1 MCVPG
6 TIETVRARSEAEGPR
21 LSRRGALAAG
31 AAALA
36 AGALPGTA
44 LARGGRGHGHHHGR
58 QRLVD
63 LTWTYS
69 DTFPQFPDTPPTKRE
84 THVTI
89 PANGFYGQIWTLWE
103 HTGTHM
109 DVPGHFIE
117 GGRLSPDMTL
127 DELIAPLVVIDIRR
141 RAAQD
146 PDTVVG
152 VDDLFRFERKH
163 GRIPRGAVV
172 AMNSGWEARAGSEA
186 SYRNVG
192 ADGAMHFP
200 GFSAEATSW
209 LSRRRGI
216 GGIGVDTLSLDPGNS
231 TTFAAHLDILG
242 ADRYGIENLR
252 NLSKV
257 PASGATVTLG
267 LIPWLEGSGGPC
279 RAFASY

>member
-6 TIETVRARSEAEGPR
+6 TIETVRERSQAEGPR
-21 LSRRGALAAG
+21 LSRRSALAAG

-44 LARGGRGHGHHHGR
+44 LAGGGRGHRHHHSR
-58 QRLVD
+58 RRLVD

-69 DTFPQFPDTPPTKRE
+69 DTFPQFPGTPRTERR

-89 PANGFYGQIWTLWE
+89 PANGFYGQVWTLWE

-117 GGRLSPDMTL
+117 GGRKSPDMTL
-127 DELIAPLVVIDIRR
+127 DELIAPLVVIDISR

-146 PDTVVG
+146 PDTVVEP
-152 VDDLFRFERKH
+152 DDLFRFERKH
-163 GRIPRGAVV
+163 GRIPKGAVV

-186 SYRNVG
+186 AYRN
-192 ADGAMHFP
+192 ADASGVMHFP
-200 GFSAEATSW
+200 GFGTEATAW
-209 LSRRRGI
+209 LWRRRGI
-216 GGIGVDTLSLDPGNS
+216 GGIGVDTLSLDPGNA
-231 TTFAAHLDILG
+231 TVFDTHLEILG

-252 NLSKV
+252 NLSQV

-267 LIPWLEGSGGPC
+267 LIPWFEGSGGPC
-279 RAFASY
+279 RAFATY